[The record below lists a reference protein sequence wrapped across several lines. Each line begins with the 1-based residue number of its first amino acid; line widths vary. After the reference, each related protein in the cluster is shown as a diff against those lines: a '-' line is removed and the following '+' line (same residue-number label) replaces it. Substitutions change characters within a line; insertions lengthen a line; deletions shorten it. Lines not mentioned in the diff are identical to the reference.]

1 MIRLSVSDMW
11 IDSYLLL
18 TDVIKFKC
26 LKICPSSSLVKYM
39 YILES
44 RISDAC
50 SVLEAG

>member
-1 MIRLSVSDMW
+1 MIRLSVSDML

-18 TDVIKFKC
+18 TDVIKFKG
-26 LKICPSSSLVKYM
+26 LKICPSSSLVK

-50 SVLEAG
+50 SVLEGG